1 MARLAVSLV
10 VLSLAAA
17 VNSFPLLVLS
27 GPQLYQDS
35 QLAGKEALTVP
46 EFLNLNRAI
55 DDYDENAVESV
66 PEPQDKPQPFSFRIP
81 KYLKMMSRARKSD
94 GGNNM
99 ASSSSSS
106 PS

>member
-27 GPQLYQDS
+27 GPQLYQ
-35 QLAGKEALTVP
+35 
-46 EFLNLNRAI
+46 

-106 PS
+106 SS